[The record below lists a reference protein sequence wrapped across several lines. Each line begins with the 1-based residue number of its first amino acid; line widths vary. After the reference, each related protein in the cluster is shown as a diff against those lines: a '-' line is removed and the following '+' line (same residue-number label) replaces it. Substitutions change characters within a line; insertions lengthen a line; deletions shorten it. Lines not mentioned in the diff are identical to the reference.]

1 MIIIGNDDCRYYC
14 CCYRGI
20 YIFVGLVLATYIALS
35 AITFI
40 LYAVDK
46 SAARNN
52 KHRIPERTLHLM
64 SLLGGWPGALLA
76 QQIFR
81 HKTKKQPFRV
91 VFWMTV
97 IVNVS
102 TILFFIA
109 PSFPSRL
116 EGIMMQLKL
125 T

>member
-1 MIIIGNDDCRYYC
+1 M
-14 CCYRGI
+14 
-20 YIFVGLVLATYIALS
+20 GLVLATYIALS